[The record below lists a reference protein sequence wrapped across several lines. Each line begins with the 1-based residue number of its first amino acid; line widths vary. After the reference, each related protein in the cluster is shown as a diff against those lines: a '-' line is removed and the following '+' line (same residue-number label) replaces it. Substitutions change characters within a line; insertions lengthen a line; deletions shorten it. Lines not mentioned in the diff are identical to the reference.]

1 MKKVPMRRCLVKNQS
16 FPKMEL
22 FRVVKTKDNKVV
34 LDITGKLNGRGA
46 YISKSFEAIEKAK
59 KSKCLS
65 KALETEIPEEV
76 FEKMALFLKMK

>member
-16 FPKMEL
+16 FPKIEL

-46 YISKSFEAIEKAK
+46 YIHKDEESIELARRTRV
-59 KSKCLS
+59 LDR
-65 KALETEIPEEV
+65 ALECQTTDELYDRMY
-76 FEKMALFLKMK
+76 KFLDV

>member
-46 YISKSFEAIEKAK
+46 YIHKHEESIELARKSRV
-59 KSKCLS
+59 LDR
-65 KALETEIPEEV
+65 ALECQTTDELYDRMY
-76 FEKMALFLKMK
+76 KFLDV

>member
-46 YISKSFEAIEKAK
+46 YIHKD
-59 KSKCLS
+59 
-65 KALETEIPEEV
+65 EESI
-76 FEKMALFLKMK
+76 